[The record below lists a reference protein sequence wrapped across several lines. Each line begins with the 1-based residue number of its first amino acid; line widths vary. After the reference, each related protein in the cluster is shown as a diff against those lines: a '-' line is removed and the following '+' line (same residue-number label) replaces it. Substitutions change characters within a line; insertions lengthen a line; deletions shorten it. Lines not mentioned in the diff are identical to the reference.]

1 MAFVMKPKN
10 LEYFYRDRKFLV
22 YQEDIFLL
30 SFLCVVI
37 IFLFLVFNKI
47 PFDIL
52 LQDDISTTEESCDE
66 SSNDES
72 FLTSSLEV
80 NSPNSQSLQQNL
92 PSPRNYDEDKM
103 ALQQQYIQQ
112 QKINEKLMDNQ
123 NKILLENLS
132 NLPQNILQNLIQTG
146 QIQLSTDD
154 GEIQLKYDN

>member
-1 MAFVMKPKN
+1 M
-10 LEYFYRDRKFLV
+10 
-22 YQEDIFLL
+22 
-30 SFLCVVI
+30 
-37 IFLFLVFNKI
+37 
-47 PFDIL
+47 
-52 LQDDISTTEESCDE
+52 QDDISTTEESCDE

>member
-1 MAFVMKPKN
+1 M
-10 LEYFYRDRKFLV
+10 
-22 YQEDIFLL
+22 
-30 SFLCVVI
+30 
-37 IFLFLVFNKI
+37 
-47 PFDIL
+47 

-80 NSPNSQSLQQNL
+80 NSPPNSQSLQQNL